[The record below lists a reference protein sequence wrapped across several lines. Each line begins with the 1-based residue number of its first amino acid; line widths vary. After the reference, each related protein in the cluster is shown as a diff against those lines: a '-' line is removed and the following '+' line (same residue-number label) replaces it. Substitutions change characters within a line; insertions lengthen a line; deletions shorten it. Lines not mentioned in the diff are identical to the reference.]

1 MGATMGLRGP
11 GAKPLARGGPKRRK
25 PSWARAGLTR
35 AGRVIAFLESLRITS
50 GRLAGQRLRLE
61 PWQREVIEAIYSTD
75 RKGRRKIRT
84 ALLSLPRKCGK
95 STLAAGL
102 ALAHLAGPETVPRG
116 QVLSAGADRA
126 QAALIFRE
134 IKAFADATPAI
145 GETLIFRDFA
155 KSIEHAPSGSIY
167 EALSADHRTAHGK
180 SPSFYVADELAQ
192 WRGRELLDALETGGG
207 AHAEPLGIVIS
218 TRSPD
223 PDSPLEQLIAY
234 GETQADPA
242 FFCRV
247 WSAPLDAD
255 PFAEDTWRATIPG
268 LGRVRSIEDLRDQA
282 KKARGLPSAESAF
295 RAYMLNSPV
304 TTDERFI
311 GPQDWDAC
319 AADAPAEGRCFA
331 ALDLASGSTDLSAFA
346 LYWPDTGRLTVRAF
360 LPRERIE
367 EKAREDR
374 APYREWEAAGLIVA
388 IPGRAIDRVWL
399 LEWIA
404 REIEALEVSLI
415 ATDRWGLNDLK
426 AVCEREGLP
435 IAFEPFGQGFKEM
448 SPATTAFES
457 AVVSGTLRH
466 GGNGLLRWAVSNA
479 VVEMDP
485 AGARKLVKNR
495 SRGRIDPAIA
505 AIMAIGFAARTA
517 ERSYDFSGDLVVA
530 V

>member
-1 MGATMGLRGP
+1 MGLRGP
-11 GAKPLARGGPKRRK
+11 GARPRKTATPKRRK
-25 PSWARAGLTR
+25 PAWARAGLSR
-35 AGRVIAFLESLRITS
+35 AARVIVFLEGLRITS

-61 PWQREVIEAIYSTD
+61 PWQRDVIEAIYATD

-84 ALLSLPRKCGK
+84 ALLSLPRKVGK

-102 ALAHLAGPETVPRG
+102 ALAHLAGPEAVPRG

-134 IKAFADATPAI
+134 IKAFAEASPEI
-145 GETLIFRDFA
+145 GEQLVFRDFA
-155 KSIEHAPSGSIY
+155 KTIEHVPSGSIY
-167 EALSADHRTAHGK
+167 QALSSDHRTAHGS

-207 AHAEPLGIVIS
+207 AHAEPLGVVIS

-234 GETQADPA
+234 GQTGADPA

-247 WSAPLDAD
+247 WSAPIDAD
-255 PFAEDTWRATIPG
+255 PFAESTWRAAIPG
-268 LGRVRSIEDLRDQA
+268 LGRVRSLEDLRTQA
-282 KKARGLPSAESAF
+282 AKARGLPSAESAF
-295 RAYMLNSPV
+295 RAYALNSPV
-304 TTDERFI
+304 SVDERFI
-311 GPQDWDAC
+311 GPADWDAC
-319 AADAPAEGRCFA
+319 AGEAEPEGRCFA
-331 ALDLASGSTDLSAFA
+331 SLDLASGSTDLSAFA
-346 LYWPDTGRLTVRAF
+346 LYWPQTGRLTVRAF

-404 REIEALEVSLI
+404 REIEALDVSPI
-415 ATDRWGLNDLK
+415 AADRWGLNDLK
-426 AVCEREGLP
+426 AVAGREGLP
-435 IAFEPFGQGFKEM
+435 LKFEPFGQGFKEM
-448 SPATTAFES
+448 SPATSAFES
-457 AVVSGTLRH
+457 AIVSGKLRH

-479 VVEMDP
+479 VVDIDP

-505 AIMAIGFAARTA
+505 AIMAIGFAARKV